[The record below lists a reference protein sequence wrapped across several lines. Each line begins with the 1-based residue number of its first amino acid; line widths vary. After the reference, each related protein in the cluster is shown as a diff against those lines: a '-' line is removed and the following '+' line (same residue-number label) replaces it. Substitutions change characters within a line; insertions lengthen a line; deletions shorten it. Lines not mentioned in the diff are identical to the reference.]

1 MLTNEKLNPIVTE
14 LCTRAKK
21 LTFFLFVLL
30 RNLISLSQKN
40 IRLNII
46 YYFVMK
52 VPRKEN
58 LHKSHLIFHHIL
70 TVNTF

>member
-14 LCTRAKK
+14 LFTRAKK

-30 RNLISLSQKN
+30 CNLISLSQKN

-46 YYFVMK
+46 HYFVMK
-52 VPRKEN
+52 VPSKRE
-58 LHKSHLIFHHIL
+58 LA
-70 TVNTF
+70 